1 MTLTINDTTI
11 TSDQNP
17 HTARQA
23 PGRPH
28 QWEVSWL
35 PGQAMDRNTAI
46 TAMVLADTAG
56 QGDLREGH
64 RLWPHIQGWAAEL
77 GLTGPDAIAQ
87 ASQPARGLD
96 HGQER
101 ASGQPDS
108 GAGRLTSQPDTASRS
123 PGRAHL
129 EVTASASQEEPYVG
143 MTRADPLPA
152 GVVNAMADSAH
163 QLPSG
168 TSAELRAALTGPQP
182 EPEADEWDEPEWDSQ
197 NSNAYQARVE
207 AGLEPEAGS

>member
-17 HTARQA
+17 HTAQRA
-23 PGRPH
+23 PCRP

-46 TAMVLADTAG
+46 TATILADLAG
-56 QGDLREGH
+56 QEGLH
-64 RLWPHIQGWAAEL
+64 EGQRLWPPIQSWAAEL

-87 ASQPARGLD
+87 VSQPARGLD
-96 HGQER
+96 PGQQR
-101 ASGQPDS
+101 VSRQPYR
-108 GAGRLTSQPDTASRS
+108 GVGRLTSQPDTASRS
-123 PGRAHL
+123 PGTLAERRA
-129 EVTASASQEEPYVG
+129 T
-143 MTRADPLPA
+143 
-152 GVVNAMADSAH
+152 
-163 QLPSG
+163 
-168 TSAELRAALTGPQP
+168 LTGPQP
-182 EPEADEWDEPEWDSQ
+182 EPEADEWDESEWDSQ